1 MPIYKTKNENFFKKW
16 SPEMAYVSGFFAADG
31 SMIKNKRGAYFIE
44 FKSTDKEIINK
55 IRKTIRANLAIGEY
69 QPKQENHN
77 KRYRLQIGSKEI
89 FKDLLKLG
97 MTPNKSL
104 TLKMPKIPD
113 KYFSHFIRG
122 YFDGDGNVSI
132 SHYVRR
138 ARNNK
143 KSITILSGFTCGSK
157 KFLEKLFTKLKK
169 ITNISSGTLYYH
181 SKGHRLFF
189 SVKDSLILYKFMY
202 ADTTNNLFLSRKK
215 KIFEKYF
222 KLR

>member
-169 ITNISSGTLYYH
+169 LQIFPVEHSIIIQKGTDYSS
-181 SKGHRLFF
+181 R
-189 SVKDSLILYKFMY
+189 
-202 ADTTNNLFLSRKK
+202 
-215 KIFEKYF
+215 
-222 KLR
+222 

>member
-44 FKSTDKEIINK
+44 FQSTDKEIINK

-169 ITNISSGTLYYH
+169 LQIFPVEHSIIISCL
-181 SKGHRLFF
+181 
-189 SVKDSLILYKFMY
+189 LIIQEFVQL
-202 ADTTNNLFLSRKK
+202 
-215 KIFEKYF
+215 II
-222 KLR
+222 